1 MEENEVYLLMVM
13 KSKVRILVM
22 IVIFLMYVV
31 NL

>member
-1 MEENEVYLLMVM
+1 MEENEVYLLMVI

>member
-1 MEENEVYLLMVM
+1 MKENEVYLLMVM